1 MIKKVV
7 VCVAGRGSRMKELG
21 EKTPKPLIEV
31 LGKPFLHFLLTNLT
45 NAGFTEIIMVTG
57 HLSEQV
63 EQFMED
69 SKDVFPH
76 FQTINQFELLGEDKY
91 GTLLPVVAARDLIGD
106 DNFVVVYGD
115 NLFSLNDLENMRKLN
130 GNFHYVAG
138 MSVEDPSRYGT
149 LVSKDDD
156 LLERIDE
163 KVENPVSDIIN
174 TGVYTFT
181 PEIYDIIDDV
191 VPNASNGEYYLTSA
205 IDLLAK
211 KDKVKIVT
219 LQDYWLDFGRPDDIP
234 RVEKFIKDNDL
245 YSVYGI
251 EK

>member
-7 VCVAGRGSRMKELG
+7 VCAAGRGTRMKELG
-21 EKTPKPLIEV
+21 NKTPKPLIEV

-45 NAGFTEIIMVTG
+45 QAGFEEIIMVTG

-63 EQFMED
+63 DQFMKD
-69 SKDVFPH
+69 SKDIFPH

-91 GTLLPVVAARDLIGD
+91 GTLLPVIAARDLIGD
-106 DNFVVVYGD
+106 DDFVVVYGD
-115 NLFSLNDLENMRKLN
+115 NLFALGDLKNMRQLN
-130 GNFHYVAG
+130 GKFNYVAG
-138 MSVEDPSRYGT
+138 LVVEDPSRYGT
-149 LVSKDDD
+149 LVAKHDD

-163 KVENPVSDIIN
+163 KLPNPVSDVIN

-181 PEIYDIIDDV
+181 PEIFNVIDNV
-191 VPNASNGEYYLTSA
+191 KPNETNGEYYLTDA
-205 IDLLAK
+205 VGLLAQQ
-211 KDKVKIVT
+211 DKVKIVK
-219 LQDYWLDFGRPDDIP
+219 LDDYWLDFSKPEDIP
-234 RVEKFIKDNDL
+234 VVEKFIKDNDL